1 VEVQHIKTEC
11 PKGHSYTEENSYID
25 KNGYRH
31 CRTCRLERMRERRK
45 DNPRVGRGV
54 NNASKTE
61 CPKGHPYD
69 EENTI
74 TYVKPNGRTRRCCR
88 ECARVNMITQNV
100 KRYGITKPDF
110 EALVASQDS
119 RCAICKGKFW
129 DEVSSPHIDHDHT
142 CCNEQMRSC
151 GKCIR
156 GLLCRGCN
164 QVLGCAKDDIETLKA
179 AIKYLRSGTLTF

>member
-1 VEVQHIKTEC
+1 MKTNC
-11 PKGHSYTEENSYID
+11 PQGHKYTEENSYID
-25 KNGYRH
+25 KNGYTH
-31 CRTCRLERMRERRK
+31 CRTCRLERMRNRRK
-45 DNPRVGRGV
+45 DVPRVGRGV

-74 TYVKPNGRTRRCCR
+74 TYIKPNGKSKRACR
-88 ECARVNMITQNV
+88 ECARANSVTQNV
-100 KRYGITKPDF
+100 KRYGITKADF
-110 EALVASQDS
+110 EALIEAQDF

-129 DEVSSPHIDHDHT
+129 DEVSSPHIDHDHS
-142 CCNEQMRSC
+142 CCSEQMKSC

-164 QVLGCAKDDIETLKA
+164 QVLGCAKDDIETLTA
-179 AIKYLRSGTLTF
+179 AIKYLRSGTLTI